1 MTAPAATG
9 ETSVEDQA
17 HRIAAQLH
25 DGAMQE
31 VTLARLQL
39 DLLSSS
45 MPDDPALVAQVAN
58 LSRLLQEVSTGLQE
72 LLRTLAPDL
81 GIV

>member
-1 MTAPAATG
+1 
-9 ETSVEDQA
+9 VEDQA

-58 LSRLLQEVSTGLQE
+58 ISRLLQEVSTGLQE

-81 GIV
+81 GVV

>member
-9 ETSVEDQA
+9 ETRVEDQA

-39 DLLSSS
+39 DLLSSR
-45 MPDDPALVAQVAN
+45 MPDDPALVAQVAD